1 MEPLI
6 GAAGALAAA
15 ALTPGPNNFVVMRTA
30 ARRGLAGALSA
41 IAGIILGSLA
51 MLAVVVAGAGAAF
64 AAVPRLRAALAV
76 AGCSYLVFLGARLV
90 AGAGAGVQGRLEAAP
105 VRRPDR
111 ADAVTVHRPAS
122 QEDLPA
128 GTAGLF
134 GFQFV
139 NPKSWILVL
148 TVAAAAPAEGG
159 PLAQFARLAPLF
171 AVIPAAALLL
181 WAALGVAAKGLAGGP
196 GGAWL
201 DRALGGLLVVSALA
215 LLAEAWN
222 P

>member
-6 GAAGALAAA
+6 GAAGVLAAA

-30 ARRGLAGALSA
+30 ARRGLAGVLPA

-51 MLAVVVAGAGAAF
+51 MLAVVLAGAGAAF
-64 AAVPRLRAALAV
+64 AAEPRLRATLAV
-76 AGCSYLVFLGARLV
+76 AGSLYLAFLGARLL
-90 AGAGAGVQGRLEAAP
+90 AGGADSAAAAGRLEREEA
-105 VRRPDR
+105 
-111 ADAVTVHRPAS
+111 
-122 QEDLPA
+122 LPA
-128 GTAGLF
+128 GAAGLF

-148 TVAAAAPAEGG
+148 TVAAAAPAQAG

-171 AVIPAAALLL
+171 VVIPAGALLL
-181 WAALGVAAKGLAGGP
+181 WSAMGSAAAKRLKGHP
-196 GGAWL
+196 GAVWL
-201 DRALGGLLVVSALA
+201 DRALGGLLVASALL

-222 P
+222 PF